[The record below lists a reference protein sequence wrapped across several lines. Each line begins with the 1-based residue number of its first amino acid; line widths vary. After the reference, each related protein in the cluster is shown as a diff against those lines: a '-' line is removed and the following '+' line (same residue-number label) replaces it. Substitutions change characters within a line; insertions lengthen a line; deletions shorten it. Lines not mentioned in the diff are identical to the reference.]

1 MWGQRIRSKSSI
13 IELYASKP
21 LKHYNASK
29 DTPKRPS
36 TSFED
41 PPGMRV
47 YKYVMVEDLILWNH
61 GGFGSRL
68 ENSLLDALKP
78 EDVVDIELTIK
89 AILNCLFVRNQVIL
103 EQFREYE
110 KTFEKSSVFSLI
122 LKTVAKHHGP
132 YLDIFYCTAVMK
144 KWFYPDSPNPPLNAA
159 DPANWQ
165 DLI

>member
-1 MWGQRIRSKSSI
+1 M
-13 IELYASKP
+13 
-21 LKHYNASK
+21 
-29 DTPKRPS
+29 
-36 TSFED
+36 
-41 PPGMRV
+41 
-47 YKYVMVEDLILWNH
+47 
-61 GGFGSRL
+61 
-68 ENSLLDALKP
+68 DALKP

-122 LKTVAKHHGP
+122 LSMFYLHSSFDLIINILFNLICVFLLRAETVAKHHGP

-144 KWFYPDSPNPPLNAA
+144 KWFYPDAPNPPLNAA